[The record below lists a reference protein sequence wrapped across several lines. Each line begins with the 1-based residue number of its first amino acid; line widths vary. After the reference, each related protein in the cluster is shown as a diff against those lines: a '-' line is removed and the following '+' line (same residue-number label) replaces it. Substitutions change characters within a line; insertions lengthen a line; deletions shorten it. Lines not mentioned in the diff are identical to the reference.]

1 MSAAAAIR
9 NVVTGF
15 IFHVFRCSQ
24 TIGTAAVRDSDAM
37 PMREEHRRLTEAL
50 KRAAGVLKDAEVPFL
65 LAGGLA
71 SWARGGPQTDHD
83 VDLFVKPEDADAALA
98 AFEQAGFK
106 TEKPPEAWLYK
117 AYDADETLVDIIFE
131 PSGGPVNDEYF
142 AHAEPLEVMAVSM
155 QVASLEDVLTTKLL
169 ALNEQE
175 PDFGSVLAISR
186 DAARAGQL
194 GPRARADEDSAFAKA
209 FFTLVEELG
218 IVERAAV

>member
-1 MSAAAAIR
+1 
-9 NVVTGF
+9 
-15 IFHVFRCSQ
+15 
-24 TIGTAAVRDSDAM
+24 M
-37 PMREEHRRLTEAL
+37 PMREEHRRLTDAL
-50 KRAAGVLKDAEVPFL
+50 KRAAGVLKDADVPFL

-106 TEKPPEAWLYK
+106 TEKPPEAWLHK
-117 AYDADETLVDIIFE
+117 AYDEDGTLVDIIFE

-142 AHAEPLEVMAVSM
+142 THAEPLEVMAVSM
-155 QVASLEDVLTTKLL
+155 LVASLEDVLTTKLL

-186 DAARAGQL
+186 MLREQVNWDHVRERTEA
-194 GPRARADEDSAFAKA
+194 SAFAKA

-218 IVERAAV
+218 IVERATA